1 MPNLSE
7 LCASLPMA
15 FVERQK
21 HRAHKQ
27 RVALSCKLERKEQ
40 KRKEH
45 ERMLAYRARE
55 QRRTMHSEVCVTS
68 LQESR
73 KEVRRETLPPML
85 RRETTADMFYA
96 GKGVRQ
102 PKKAKNKASSEE
114 MGTIRAHIVVKRFN
128 GSHMTCVYKGKR
140 TK

>member
-27 RVALSCKLERKEQ
+27 RVALSRKLEWKEQ
-40 KRKEH
+40 KGKEH
-45 ERMLAYRARE
+45 ERVLAYRARE
-55 QRRTMHSEVCVTS
+55 QRRTMHSSEVLT
-68 LQESR
+68 LQKSR
-73 KEVRRETLPPML
+73 KEVRRETLPPM

-114 MGTIRAHIVVKRFN
+114 MGTIRAHIVVKRFDA
-128 GSHMTCVYKGKR
+128 SHMTCVYKGKR

>member
-27 RVALSCKLERKEQ
+27 RVALSRKLEWKEQ

-45 ERMLAYRARE
+45 ERVLAYRARE

-68 LQESR
+68 LQKSR
-73 KEVRRETLPPML
+73 KEVRRETLPPM

-102 PKKAKNKASSEE
+102 PKKSKNKASSEE
-114 MGTIRAHIVVKRFN
+114 MGTIRPRIVVKRFDA
-128 GSHMTCVYKGKR
+128 SHMTCVYKSKR